1 MIVSKELH
9 AIGEKSLIQR
19 NSSSKCIYE
28 ANYIEFACVKVVS
41 NILEDFLSV
50 LTICGPFDTKL

>member
-1 MIVSKELH
+1 MIVSKELR

-19 NSSSKCIYE
+19 NSSSKYIYE

-41 NILEDFLSV
+41 KILEDFLFV
-50 LTICGPFDTKL
+50 LTICGPFDT